1 MQTTNAALSA
11 LEGLNI
17 VKAKHGLAVGMSLLH
32 HKQKLIKLPV
42 KSVFFALA

>member
-17 VKAKHGLAVGMSLLH
+17 VKAKQGLAVGMSLLH
-32 HKQKLIKLPV
+32 HRQKLIKLPV
-42 KSVFFALA
+42 ISVFMVLA

>member
-17 VKAKHGLAVGMSLLH
+17 VKAKQGLADGMSLLH
-32 HKQKLIKLPV
+32 HRQKLIKLPV
-42 KSVFFALA
+42 KSVFIALA